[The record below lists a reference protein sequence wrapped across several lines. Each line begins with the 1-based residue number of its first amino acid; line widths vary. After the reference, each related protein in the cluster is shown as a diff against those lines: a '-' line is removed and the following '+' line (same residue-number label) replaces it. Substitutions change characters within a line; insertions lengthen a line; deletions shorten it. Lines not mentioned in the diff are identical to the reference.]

1 MHFRRIFHPTA
12 QAFMRSNEGGAT
24 FGLMEPYESYLK
36 VAGEWE
42 AEFSRNRALHGERI
56 HCRKGCS
63 DCCSQM
69 FLITEIEAAYISNGV
84 KELPAAQR
92 DTLRERAERYSI
104 EREKL
109 LADRK
114 LPDAWGALP
123 PPGLRLPCP
132 ALVDGACSIYEHRPL
147 ICRKYGI
154 PLFNPQKP
162 ERIFACELNFKSGE
176 EIDDPELIQ
185 IQTSLA
191 NRWRNVQA
199 EYNAQGGRRD
209 PKPLTVAR
217 ALLEDFESYVPAPPP
232 SVY

>member
-1 MHFRRIFHPTA
+1 MK
-12 QAFMRSNEGGAT
+12 
-24 FGLMEPYESYLK
+24 PYEAYLQI
-36 VAGEWE
+36 AAEWE
-42 AEFSRNRALHGERI
+42 AEFTRNRALYGEQI

-69 FLITEIEAAYISNGV
+69 FLITEIEAAYISHGMKKLSA
-84 KELPAAQR
+84 KERAKF
-92 DTLRERAERYSI
+92 RERAEKYLI
-104 EREKL
+104 AREKL

-132 ALVDGACSIYEHRPL
+132 ALENGACTIYEHRPL

-154 PLFNPQKP
+154 PLFNPKKP
-162 ERIFACELNFKSGE
+162 ERIFACELNFKPGE
-176 EIDDPELIQ
+176 EIGDPQLVQ
-185 IQTSLA
+185 IQTSLSS
-191 NRWRNVQA
+191 RWANVQA
-199 EYNAQGGRRD
+199 DYNAQGGHRD

-217 ALLEDFESYVPAPPP
+217 ALLEDFESYVPGAA